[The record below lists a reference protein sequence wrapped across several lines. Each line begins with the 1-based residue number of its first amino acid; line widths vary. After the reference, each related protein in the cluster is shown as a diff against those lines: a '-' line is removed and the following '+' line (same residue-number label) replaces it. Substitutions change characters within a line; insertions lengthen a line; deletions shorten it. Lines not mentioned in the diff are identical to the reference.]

1 MAELVNAKTK
11 SLPASPPTDLPAGA
25 DLFWV
30 PPADLDAFE
39 VPPVAESIPAL
50 RRLGPLPFP
59 RGGFPLMGF
68 LASVYDHVADHA
80 DDVLASGSRRLP

>member
-1 MAELVNAKTK
+1 MTDLMDTETK
-11 SLPASPPTDLPAGA
+11 NLSAGPPADLPTGADRFWAPPTDLDA
-25 DLFWV
+25 LET
-30 PPADLDAFE
+30 PPN
-39 VPPVAESIPAL
+39 AESIPAL

-68 LASVYDHVADHA
+68 LATVYDHVADHA